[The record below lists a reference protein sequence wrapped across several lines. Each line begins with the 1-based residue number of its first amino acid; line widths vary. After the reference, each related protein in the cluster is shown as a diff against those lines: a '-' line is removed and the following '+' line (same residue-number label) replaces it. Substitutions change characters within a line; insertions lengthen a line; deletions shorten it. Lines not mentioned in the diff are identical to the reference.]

1 MLRRLGF
8 IAVFAFAVLF
18 VGSVPA
24 FAQVGP
30 VSGIVELK
38 DADGNVKPLAGA
50 LVEIFRS
57 DIKTGGL
64 SDKTDKNG
72 RFSFAGVQLGGE
84 YILSVSGPGA
94 APQILP
100 GIKAYSENL
109 KFTLLPGDGK
119 QLTEEEVRASA
130 AQPST
135 PAGELSEEQKKAQAE
150 YEAKVKEVEAK
161 NKRAME
167 VNAIIEASLKS
178 GNEAFNAKNYDL
190 AVTKYDEGINAD
202 PNFLGSAPVLLNN
215 KGVVLKTKA
224 VDTFNAGVKETDR
237 GARAA
242 AMESVQKDLRLSF
255 QSFYNAWR
263 LLSDN
268 EPGSVSAESIKEQ
281 KVKSMDGARETMRLM
296 AQTEK
301 VDPAQIDNAKIM
313 TTEYTATESDSA
325 KKAAAKVALG
335 DLYRITGD
343 SAAAIGVYREAV
355 ALERGNIDAMAGL
368 GLSLFADGAAE
379 EDRAKMQEGLNYMQA
394 FTEKAPD
401 THRLK
406 SSVRESIDYLKTD
419 LKMTPQKL
427 PGS

>member
-30 VSGIVELK
+30 VSGTVELK
-38 DADGNVKPLAGA
+38 DADGNVKPLEGA
-50 LVEIFRS
+50 LVEVFRS
-57 DIKTGGL
+57 DMNAGGP

-72 RFSFAGVQLGGE
+72 RFSFAGVQLGGT

-100 GIKAYSENL
+100 GIKAHTEGL

-119 QLTEEEVRASA
+119 HPTEEEVRAAA
-130 AQPST
+130 AQPSSPT
-135 PAGELSEEQKKAQAE
+135 GEMSEEEKKAQADH
-150 YEAKVKEVEAK
+150 EAKVKEVEEK
-161 NKRAME
+161 NK
-167 VNAIIEASLKS
+167 IIEASLKS

-202 PNFLGSAPVLLNN
+202 PNFLGSAPILLNN
-215 KGVVLKTKA
+215 KGIALRIKA
-224 VDTFNAGVKETDR
+224 VDTFNTGVKATDP
-237 GARAA
+237 GEKAA
-242 AMESVQKDLRLSF
+242 AMESVQKDFSLSF
-255 QSFYNAWR
+255 QSFYKAWR

-268 EPGSVSAESIKEQ
+268 QPGSVSAEDIKTQ
-281 KVKSMDGARETMRLM
+281 QVRAMDGARETMRLM

-313 TTEYTATESDSA
+313 TTEYAATESDAA

-343 SAAAIGVYREAV
+343 SAAAIGVYREAIG
-355 ALERGNIDAMAGL
+355 LERGNIDAMAGL

-379 EDRAKMQEGLNYMQA
+379 DDRAKMQEGLNYMQA

-419 LKMTPQKL
+419 LKMTPQKM